1 MGNVGSWAMGVVVL
15 SASMAACSGDDR
27 PTSATAGAPS
37 GAGTDVGGAAAAGR
51 GGATMTA
58 AGTSSGA
65 GAPGSSTSA
74 SNYAAAFCGA
84 ARSCCTKEGLDI
96 AGLAGCETE
105 AVRQLNPL
113 QALERGTAKAVE
125 PAFSECVAAWQA
137 LGDSCQPSDA
147 FAVCNS
153 AFAGTAQ
160 VGEPCRNVVD
170 CVRGTTPLACI
181 KHQENPDEPSPEL
194 GVCRNLVQ
202 AAEGEPCLVSTTSND
217 FGVTYTTPEA
227 SPPLGHCSAED
238 GLYCP
243 FAQRVCAPFAKAD
256 APCSST
262 EQCAPGLGC
271 AGDTCSALEPAGEPC
286 TSSQE
291 CAAGTL
297 CRDGQCT
304 VPPFAHDDLCE
315 GDLD

>member
-1 MGNVGSWAMGVVVL
+1 MGNVGSWAMAVVVL
-15 SASMAACSGDDR
+15 SAGMAACSGDDG
-27 PTSATAGAPS
+27 PASATAGAPS
-37 GAGTDVGGAAAAGR
+37 GAGT
-51 GGATMTA
+51 

-65 GAPGSSTSA
+65 GATGSSSSA
-74 SNYAAAFCGA
+74 SDYAAAFCGA

-96 AGLAGCETE
+96 AGLAECEAE
-105 AVRQLNPL
+105 AVRQMNPL

-147 FAVCNS
+147 FAVCSS

-170 CVRGTTPLACI
+170 CVRGATPLACI
-181 KHQENPDEPSPEL
+181 KHRENPDDPSPEL

-202 AAEGEPCLVSTTSND
+202 AAEGEPCLVSTTSNY
-217 FGVTYTTPEA
+217 FGVTYTTPEQ
-227 SPPLGHCSAED
+227 SPPLGHCSAQN
-238 GLYCP
+238 GLYCS
-243 FAQRVCAPFAKAD
+243 FAERVCTAFAKAGE
-256 APCSST
+256 PCSSP

-271 AGDTCSALEPAGEPC
+271 TGDTCNPLAPAGEPC
-286 TSSQE
+286 ASSQE

-297 CRDGQCT
+297 CRDDQCT
-304 VPPFAHDDLCE
+304 VPPFADDDLCD
-315 GDLD
+315 GDLN